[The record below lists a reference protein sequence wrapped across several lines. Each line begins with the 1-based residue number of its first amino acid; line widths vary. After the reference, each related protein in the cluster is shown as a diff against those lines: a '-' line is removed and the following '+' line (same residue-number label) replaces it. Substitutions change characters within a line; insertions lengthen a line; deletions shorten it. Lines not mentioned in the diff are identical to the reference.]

1 MRPGTPTV
9 RLAAVIATAAL
20 VLHELRYLIGFGGHA
35 GEALAARG
43 HDYLPL
49 AGGFA
54 CLLLALAAAQLLAAL
69 DRARK
74 TARTERTPSF
84 TRLWLAL
91 AIVLLAVYSGQ
102 ELLEAVLSPGQ
113 QLGPATVFADGG
125 WSAVPLAVAL
135 GALAALLLRGAER
148 AVRLAARRAV
158 RTWRGS
164 APVFAP
170 PCTTLAREPVCVLA
184 RHLAGRAPPAP
195 LPSN

>member
-1 MRPGTPTV
+1 MRPATPTV

-54 CLLLALAAAQLLAAL
+54 CLLLALAGAQLLAAL
-69 DRARK
+69 DRARE
-74 TARTERTPSF
+74 TARAERTPSF

-102 ELLEAVLSPGQ
+102 ELLEAALSPGH
-113 QLGPATVFADGG
+113 QLGPAAVLADGG
-125 WSAVPLAVAL
+125 WAAVPLAVAL
-135 GALAALLLRGAER
+135 GALAALVLRGAGR
-148 AVRLAARRAV
+148 AVQLAARRAGAG
-158 RTWRGS
+158 WRGS
-164 APVFAP
+164 APRTAP
-170 PCTTLAREPVCVLA
+170 PRTTSARVPVCVLA